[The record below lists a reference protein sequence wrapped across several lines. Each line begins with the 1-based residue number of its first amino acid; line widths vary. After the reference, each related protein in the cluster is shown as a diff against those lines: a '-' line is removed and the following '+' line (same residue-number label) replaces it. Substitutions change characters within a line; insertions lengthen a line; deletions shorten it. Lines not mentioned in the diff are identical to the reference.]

1 MNDFEFYLEEGDVKK
16 RKTDVELAKSLLK
29 DAMVRFEKVSR
40 LDVDEFAKI
49 IFENIYDAIR
59 DVLDALLALDG
70 YKSYSHEASIAYLK
84 KYGLSPLIPEMD
96 SFRALRN
103 SSKYYGK
110 DILPDSTRDIK
121 EFYTSN
127 VNKIINITEEKLD
140 ECAKK

>member
-16 RKTDVELAKSLLK
+16 RKPDMELAKSLLK

-59 DVLDALLALDG
+59 DVLDALL
-70 YKSYSHEASIAYLK
+70 
-84 KYGLSPLIPEMD
+84 
-96 SFRALRN
+96 RN